1 MASSERKK
9 NEIAQDDLDS
19 KLAIACSSSTQ
30 DRELVISLIREG
42 AKINGLVYYEPDD
55 YRIPLFYAI
64 EAFAPREFI
73 VFLLDNGADPNI
85 LCGFHNEY
93 TAFSYL
99 LASNKIYNTEGGFQ
113 YINTIGELFLSLPG
127 FDVNKVDT
135 HGIPYTYD
143 VWWNQLDPFLLIQ
156 LLNRRDLSLEILNRK
171 CFFVNKD
178 SNERTNTLLM
188 QCCKVISEP
197 KKRISDVPW
206 AIAWKPFIDTVIP
219 LLLSLGVNVDLY
231 NSDKQTALDII
242 LTNVESIY
250 PHINDIPKY
259 EDDIKRVIKLLQDKN
274 ASRYINIS
282 ISTPKVRSGGPGLEP
297 EGHMMGVGG
306 EVRYGGRR
314 HRKTNRKR
322 VKRNRKKRKNTL
334 KKTDLALDNFI
345 KVK

>member
-9 NEIAQDDLDS
+9 NEIAQADLDS
-19 KLAIACSSSTQ
+19 QLAIACSTRN
-30 DRELVISLIREG
+30 RELVISLIQKG
-42 AKINGLVYYEPDD
+42 AVINGLVYYEPDD

-64 EAFAPREFI
+64 EAFAPIEFI
-73 VFLLDNGADPNI
+73 QFLLDNGADPNI
-85 LCGFHNEY
+85 LCGFQNEY

-99 LASNKIYNTEGGFQ
+99 LASDKIYNTEGGFR

-135 HGIPYTYD
+135 NGIPYTYD
-143 VWWNQLDPFLLIQ
+143 VWWNQIDPFLLIK
-156 LLNRRDLSLEILNRK
+156 LLERRDLSLEILNRK

-188 QCCKVISEP
+188 QCCRVISEP
-197 KKRISDVPW
+197 KKHISDVPW
-206 AIAWKPFIDTVIP
+206 AIAWKPFIDIVIP
-219 LLLSLGVNVDLY
+219 LLLARGVNVDLY
-231 NSDKQTALDII
+231 NTHGQTALDII
-242 LTNVESIY
+242 HTNSESIY

-259 EDDIKRVIKLLQDKN
+259 DVDIKRVIKLLEEKH
-274 ASRYINIS
+274 ARRYINIIT
-282 ISTPKVRSGGPGLEP
+282 ISTPKVTSGGPGLKP
-297 EGHMMGVGG
+297 EGPMMGVSG

-334 KKTDLALDNFI
+334 KRQS
-345 KVK
+345 